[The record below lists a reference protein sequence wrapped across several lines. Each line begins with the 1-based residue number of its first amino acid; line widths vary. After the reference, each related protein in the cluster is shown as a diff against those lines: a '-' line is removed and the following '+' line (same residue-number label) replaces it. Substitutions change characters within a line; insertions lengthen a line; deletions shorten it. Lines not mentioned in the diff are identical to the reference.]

1 MAIEA
6 KASFLRQMEK
16 KLETETTAST
26 MAKVLSIMADVMEG
40 FDMREISIEEEADE
54 FRRTLATNLAKRNMP
69 IQTIA
74 AILGHEKIETTME
87 YIVMNKE
94 STKMQYRQYYAV

>member
-40 FDMREISIEEEADE
+40 FD
-54 FRRTLATNLAKRNMP
+54 
-69 IQTIA
+69 
-74 AILGHEKIETTME
+74 
-87 YIVMNKE
+87 
-94 STKMQYRQYYAV
+94 TKMQYRQYYAV